1 MLFCFIFTSDRLYFA
16 MTKFVFGPVP
26 SRRLGFSLGV
36 DIVSP
41 KHCCFD
47 CIYCQI
53 GRTTNNEIVR
63 KSFFDPFE
71 IVEEI
76 AEQIS
81 KTDQIDYITFSGSGE
96 PTLNSDLGTIIN
108 EVKKI
113 TKIPVAVITNGAL
126 LYQEEVRRDLMS
138 ADVVLP
144 SLDAV
149 SEDIFRYVNRPHSF
163 LEIDS
168 IIRGLKLFRSEYGG
182 KIWLEIMLIKD
193 VNDDEEELQK
203 FKEVIS
209 DIKVDK
215 IQINTVTRPPT
226 EESPGKLTKMELER
240 ICKFF
245 EGPCE
250 IICTFEKSVKKGD
263 EDNWSERVLGILRRR
278 SLTLDDIVKITGVSF
293 HKAKSRLK
301 ALENEGKI
309 KSYSF
314 DDNIFY
320 MKL

>member
-1 MLFCFIFTSDRLYFA
+1 MRKNCKSLKKLY
-16 MTKFVFGPVP
+16 
-26 SRRLGFSLGV
+26 
-36 DIVSP
+36 
-41 KHCCFD
+41 
-47 CIYCQI
+47 
-53 GRTTNNEIVR
+53 
-63 KSFFDPFE
+63 
-71 IVEEI
+71 
-76 AEQIS
+76 
-81 KTDQIDYITFSGSGE
+81 
-96 PTLNSDLGTIIN
+96 
-108 EVKKI
+108 
-113 TKIPVAVITNGAL
+113 
-126 LYQEEVRRDLMS
+126 
-138 ADVVLP
+138 
-144 SLDAV
+144 
-149 SEDIFRYVNRPHSF
+149 
-163 LEIDS
+163 
-168 IIRGLKLFRSEYGG
+168 
-182 KIWLEIMLIKD
+182 LI
-193 VNDDEEELQK
+193 L
-203 FKEVIS
+203 
-209 DIKVDK
+209 KVDK

-263 EDNWSERVLGILRRR
+263 EENWSEKVLGILRRR